1 MESISPNYI
10 RRYPTLNIISHISYP
25 RYAGYYNILWIHG
38 PANARVARVYYV
50 RIICAIGAHRPNI
63 SIGLIAHEMG
73 QLLLGLCAGSTR
85 GSGP

>member
-10 RRYPTLNIISHISYP
+10 QIYLNPNIIKPISYP

-50 RIICAIGAHRPNI
+50 RIMCATVRIGPI
-63 SIGLIAHEMG
+63 D
-73 QLLLGLCAGSTR
+73 LLDS
-85 GSGP
+85 